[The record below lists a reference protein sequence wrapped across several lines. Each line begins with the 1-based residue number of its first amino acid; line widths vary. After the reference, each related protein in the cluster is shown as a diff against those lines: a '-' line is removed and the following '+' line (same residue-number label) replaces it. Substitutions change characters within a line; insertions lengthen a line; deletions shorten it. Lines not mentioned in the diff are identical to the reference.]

1 MEFSYASDDIRE
13 LAKALLNVQRQLQPA
28 VKDAVNPFI
37 KNKYATLNSVMDCCR
52 SVLIENG
59 ILLTQYPVPA
69 EPGYFGLVTK
79 LVHAETGQYQAS
91 LAMIPLAKNDAQG
104 LGSACT
110 YGRRYALSAMLGIV
124 TEEDDDGNAA
134 SFRQEKSPSRRTSR
148 PQSSTT
154 QKKIPL
160 SQMLSALNLADYIP
174 HYRQY
179 LEQTYGCP
187 VERMNSEQYQEQAEI
202 LRECESNPV
211 VLRGLLKT
219 LNTYRKPQPIRQ

>member
-28 VKDAVNPFI
+28 VKDAVNPFV

-110 YGRRYALSAMLGIV
+110 YGRRYALSALLGIV

-134 SFRQEKSPSRRTSR
+134 SCLENRQAPNVTAGPKKARSLLASLPKLDGVSYSTATSSEGRTYVVAVGGTMEKKVLLQKAGFRWDNKQRCWWRYADIENQDSA
-148 PQSSTT
+148 QSCS
-154 QKKIPL
+154 L
-160 SQMLSALNLADYIP
+160 
-174 HYRQY
+174 
-179 LEQTYGCP
+179 
-187 VERMNSEQYQEQAEI
+187 
-202 LRECESNPV
+202 
-211 VLRGLLKT
+211 
-219 LNTYRKPQPIRQ
+219 

>member
-52 SVLIENG
+52 SVLMENG
-59 ILLTQYPVPA
+59 ILLIQYPVPA

-79 LVHAETGQYQAS
+79 LVHAETGQYQAG

-134 SFRQEKSPSRRTSR
+134 SFRQEKCPSRRTSR
-148 PQSSTT
+148 PQSSTA

-160 SQMLSALNLADYIP
+160 CQMLSALNLANYIP
-174 HYRQY
+174 NYRQY
-179 LEQTYGCP
+179 LEQTYGCKA
-187 VERMNSEQYQEQAEI
+187 ENLSCEQYQEQVEI
-202 LRECESNPV
+202 LRECEFSPV
-211 VLRGLLKT
+211 ALRGFIKT
-219 LNTYRKPQPIRQ
+219 LNTHKTLQSIRQ

>member
-28 VKDAVNPFI
+28 IKDAVNPFV

-110 YGRRYALSAMLGIV
+110 YGRRYALSAMLGIM
-124 TEEDDDGNAA
+124 TEAQNSRVAGYLGQT
-134 SFRQEKSPSRRTSR
+134 REK
-148 PQSSTT
+148 
-154 QKKIPL
+154 
-160 SQMLSALNLADYIP
+160 
-174 HYRQY
+174 
-179 LEQTYGCP
+179 
-187 VERMNSEQYQEQAEI
+187 
-202 LRECESNPV
+202 
-211 VLRGLLKT
+211 
-219 LNTYRKPQPIRQ
+219 

>member
-37 KNKYATLNSVMDCCR
+37 KNKYVTLNSVMDCCR

-59 ILLTQYPVPA
+59 IWLTQYPVPA

-110 YGRRYALSAMLGIV
+110 YGRRYALFAMLGIV

-134 SFRQEKSPSRRTSR
+134 SLRQEKSPSRRTSR
-148 PQSSTT
+148 WR
-154 QKKIPL
+154 
-160 SQMLSALNLADYIP
+160 A
-174 HYRQY
+174 
-179 LEQTYGCP
+179 G
-187 VERMNSEQYQEQAEI
+187 
-202 LRECESNPV
+202 
-211 VLRGLLKT
+211 
-219 LNTYRKPQPIRQ
+219 